1 MGRVVKGARKMKDDE
16 VVEKGEGGNNEKRKR
31 LVGGGAGIAGWCLL
45 KILRLQFLTS
55 VHM

>member
-1 MGRVVKGARKMKDDE
+1 MKGARKMKDDE